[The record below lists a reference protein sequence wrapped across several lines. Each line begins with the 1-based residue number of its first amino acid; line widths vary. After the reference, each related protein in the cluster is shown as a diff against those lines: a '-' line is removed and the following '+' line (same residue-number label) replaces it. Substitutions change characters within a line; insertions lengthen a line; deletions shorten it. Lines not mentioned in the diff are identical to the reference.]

1 MVLEADSFT
10 DGKSLSEM
18 SSREQSWYIPEF
30 IELAF
35 SDICGNEGYDGA
47 CIFGIDTISIAGDVI
62 VDMAAESSEVP
73 IPMICDNRV
82 PGWVSPNI
90 AGIVLSFDGDSSEMC
105 EVYGELS
112 SRGCH
117 IFCITCGGTIAGL
130 CREDGNTL
138 IPIPSGCDQFG
149 ATGYALGAIAALVQ
163 SMGLFPAKDI
173 LRRSLDGVR
182 SFRESMSEAVG
193 SLSTQ
198 LSGKMV
204 ATYSTSDI
212 HSCSKRWKQVLQTDL
227 SFYGELP
234 EFDHNELVGWSDSNE
249 HARDLRIVVLWGGNA
264 SELVSTIVECM
275 IEVLHENGRETTVV
289 NLGNGSS
296 AERNLCG
303 IILGDAV
310 SFCMEVGPE

>member
-117 IFCITCGGTIAGL
+117 IFCITCGGTIADL

-163 SMGLFPAKDI
+163 SMGLFP
-173 LRRSLDGVR
+173 
-182 SFRESMSEAVG
+182 
-193 SLSTQ
+193 
-198 LSGKMV
+198 
-204 ATYSTSDI
+204 STSDI